1 MMEAID
7 LHPSLIMSLEQLMAL
22 AGHLAQTPRPPAAM
36 RAASGLTSQAPVLSA
51 EEVAALRE
59 IWSTPLR
66 SQMADLGPFSQPVS
80 RFKH

>member
-7 LHPSLIMSLEQLMAL
+7 LHHSLIMSLEQLMAL

-36 RAASGLTSQAPVLSA
+36 RPASGMTRQTPLLSA
-51 EEVAALRE
+51 DEVAALRD

-66 SQMADLGPFSQPVS
+66 SQMADLSPFRDSG
-80 RFKH
+80 FKH